1 MYAYIYIC
9 YYYYYYYYYNININ
23 KQPQIS
29 AQALASLQHP
39 SHDVL
44 GLETIPQMNRPVFHS
59 LQPSQFQHLRWQWEC

>member
-1 MYAYIYIC
+1 MYAYVLLVLLLQ
-9 YYYYYYYYYNININ
+9 NINVN

-44 GLETIPQMNRPVFHS
+44 GLETVPQMNRLVFHS
-59 LQPSQFQHLRWQWEC
+59 LQPSQLLHLRWQWEC